1 MKITFAESDNEVLSK
16 AYNGWRYHMR
26 RQILRNTASILT
38 GVFLT
43 AGLLYTGIP
52 VSAEDIAESV
62 STEEGTEI
70 TYQTEDYVP
79 SEPTGWF
86 VETPETEQ
94 LTQTDGNSGDI
105 TNVSQ
110 SETAVLQGADLT
122 VEGVYNALMSM
133 QSVYPEGMRWTN
145 DDSYAPYYH
154 YEDGRKIHY
163 TGYGC
168 AAFTFHLSN
177 VAFGDLQDREHYNWD
192 NIKIGDILRINNDTH
207 SVIVIGVSGDDITVA
222 EGNYNSSI
230 HWGRVISRQNLKNG
244 VGTYIWTRWPEGQGT
259 SSAAG
264 ITLSS
269 NYLAGLPDSY
279 YTLRAAVSPATADQS
294 VTWSTNNSNIA
305 YIVSTGSGYAMIRLN
320 NPGSCT
326 ITCTSKQNSSIV
338 ARCDIKVADE
348 AKLEAFVTRLYN
360 KCLSRDPDASGM
372 EHWKS
377 GLASGE
383 RSGASVAYG
392 FVFSQEYQ
400 NKNTSDDA
408 FVEMLYN
415 VFLDRGS
422 DPSGKQHWMDCLA
435 QGLSREYVFRGF
447 AQSAEYTNICN
458 SYGINRGEVTL
469 SQARDQNVNLTRYV
483 SRLYTQALG
492 RGFDA
497 DGLNHW
503 CKTIQQNVKNPQQV
517 AESFINSAEFQNK
530 NLSNEEYVKVLYR
543 TFLGR
548 EYDASGLQHWISE
561 LNRGCSRQDILSRFA
576 NSQEFRNIQAS
587 FGL

>member
-1 MKITFAESDNEVLSK
+1 MKKQMLNRTAGVLIS
-16 AYNGWRYHMR
+16 
-26 RQILRNTASILT
+26 
-38 GVFLT
+38 VFLT
-43 AGLLYTGIP
+43 GGLLYAGVP
-52 VSAEDIAESV
+52 VYAEDLSV
-62 STEEGTEI
+62 MDASTDSED
-70 TYQTEDYVP
+70 TYNP

-86 VETPETEQ
+86 VETPEPEQ
-94 LTQTDGNSGDI
+94 LTQADSDSGEVIND
-105 TNVSQ
+105 SQ
-110 SETAVLQGADLT
+110 SDTASIKGADLT

-154 YEDGRKIHY
+154 YENGRRIHY

-192 NIKIGDILRINNDTH
+192 DIKIGDILRINNDTH

-259 SSAAG
+259 SSVTG

-269 NYLAGLPDSY
+269 NYLAGLSGSY
-279 YTLRAAVSPATADQS
+279 YTLHATVSPTTADQT

-326 ITCTSKQNSSIV
+326 ITCTSKQNTSIV

-348 AKLEAFVTRLYN
+348 AKLEAFVTRLYK
-360 KCLSRDPDASGM
+360 KCLGRTPDASGFD
-372 EHWKS
+372 HWVTV
-377 GLASGE
+377 LANGE
-383 RSGASVAYG
+383 RTGASVGYG
-392 FVFSQEYQ
+392 FVFSKEYQ
-400 NKNTSDDA
+400 NKNTSDEDY
-408 FVEMLYN
+408 VEMLYN
-415 VFLDRGS
+415 VFLDRKPDS
-422 DPSGKQHWMDCLA
+422 SGKQHWLDYLA
-435 QGLSREYVFRGF
+435 QGMSREFVFSRF
-447 AQSAEYTNICN
+447 VESAEYTRICET
-458 SYGINRGEVTL
+458 YGITRGNYAS
-469 SQARDQNVNLTRYV
+469 SQPRDKNVNLTKYV
-483 SRLYTQALG
+483 SRLYTQALS
-492 RGFDA
+492 RTYDV

-503 CKTIQQNVKNPQQV
+503 CDVLQKGVKNPQQV
-517 AESFINSAEFQNK
+517 AESFINSPEFQRK
-530 NLSNEEYVKVLYR
+530 NLNDEEYIKTLYR

-548 EYDASGLQHWISE
+548 EYDAKGLQHWKNE
-561 LNRGCSRQDILSRFA
+561 LKRGCTRQEILSRFA
-576 NSQEFRNIQAS
+576 NSNEFRGIQAS